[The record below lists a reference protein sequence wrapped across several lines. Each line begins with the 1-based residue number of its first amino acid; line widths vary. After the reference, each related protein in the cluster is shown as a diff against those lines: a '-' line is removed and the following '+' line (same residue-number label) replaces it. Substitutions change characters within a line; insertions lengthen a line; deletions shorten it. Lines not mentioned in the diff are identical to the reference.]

1 MSYVTES
8 VNETYETVVGLEV
21 HVELATKTKLFCRCS
36 TSFGDEP
43 NANTCPICLAH
54 PGTLPQLNEEAVA
67 YAIKAALALGCEI
80 AEDTKF
86 DRKSYFYPDLPK
98 AYQLSQY
105 DQPLGQHGKIEI
117 EVDGVRKTIRIERV
131 HLEEDAGKLLHTPGG
146 TLVDL
151 NRGGVPLIEIVSA
164 PDLRSGKEARAYLE
178 KLKTIL
184 SYTGVSD
191 VRMEEGS
198 LRCDANVSVRPLGE
212 TRFGTK
218 TEIKNMNTFSGVE
231 KAIEYEAARQAEVL
245 KQGGTIRQETRR
257 FDEARRMTIAMRSKE
272 RAQDY
277 RYFPDPDLVP
287 FTVSKAWVEEIK
299 QTIPELP
306 DARRARYMAEYGL
319 SAYDASVLTLERALA
334 DFYEAAVRSGGD
346 PKAIA
351 NWLMVEVLGYLN
363 KENKTLSDTPMRP
376 EHLSE
381 LVKLIEEGVI
391 SGKIGKSVL
400 PEMLASG
407 EAPRTIIEKKGL
419 IQIQDTRALEPIIAQ
434 VIENNPQ
441 SVADYRAGKDRA
453 LGFLVGQVMKETKG
467 KANPQL
473 VNELLLK
480 ALQS

>member
-1 MSYVTES
+1 MSHVTES
-8 VNETYETVVGLEV
+8 IDKSYETVIGLEV

-67 YAIKAALALGCEI
+67 FAIKAALALGCEI
-80 AEDTKF
+80 AEHTKF

-105 DQPLGQHGKIEI
+105 DQPLGQNGKIEI
-117 EVDGVRKTIRIERV
+117 EVDGERKTIRIERV
-131 HLEEDAGKLLHTPGG
+131 HLEEDAGKLLHTAGG

-178 KLKTIL
+178 KLKAIL

-198 LRCDANVSVRPLGE
+198 LRCDANVSVRPFGE

-231 KAIEYEAARQAEVL
+231 KAIEYEAARQVEVL

-257 FDEARRMTIAMRSKE
+257 FDESRRLTIAMRSKE

-299 QTIPELP
+299 RTIPELP
-306 DARRARYMAEYGL
+306 DARRARYMAAYGL
-319 SAYDASVLTLERALA
+319 SAYDASVLTLERTLA

-363 KENKTLSDTPMRP
+363 KENKAISDTPMRP

-381 LVKLIEEGVI
+381 LVKLIEEGLI

-400 PEMLASG
+400 PEMLESG
-407 EAPRTIIEKKGL
+407 EAPRTIIERKGL
-419 IQIQDTRALEPIIAQ
+419 IQIQDTSALEPIIAQ